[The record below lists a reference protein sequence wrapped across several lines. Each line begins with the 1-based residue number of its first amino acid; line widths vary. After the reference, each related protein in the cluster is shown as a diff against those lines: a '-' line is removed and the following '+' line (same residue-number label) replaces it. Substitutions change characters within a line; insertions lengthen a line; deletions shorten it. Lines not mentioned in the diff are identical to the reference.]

1 MVPLV
6 TEETFEGVQIM
17 QKERVQN
24 REVEQF
30 VDVPVP
36 KSQEKV
42 VEVIQSSKS

>member
-1 MVPLV
+1 MFLQV
-6 TEETFEGVQIM
+6 TGETFEGVQIM
-17 QKERVQN
+17 PQERVQN

-36 KSQEKV
+36 QSWEKI